1 VFLLLLQAAC
11 VAPLASS
18 DDVDD
23 DVDVESDGTICSG
36 ATAASERSSFAFFA
50 ETDLVES
57 CSNMMIPTLVNIGH
71 AREKAHSSG
80 MDGTDLHFSFLVGSS
95 TNVEDVVKRKTR
107 CDSRS

>member
-36 ATAASERSSFAFFA
+36 AAAASERKV
-50 ETDLVES
+50 LWW
-57 CSNMMIPTLVNIGH
+57 
-71 AREKAHSSG
+71 
-80 MDGTDLHFSFLVGSS
+80 
-95 TNVEDVVKRKTR
+95 
-107 CDSRS
+107 